1 MRLMGFAEKL
11 CAAAQGKGTG
21 SFSTSQEARQVARL
35 LNGRT
40 AALALDIGGNVG
52 NYSAALRKIYP
63 HIEIRIFE
71 PAVVNVAA
79 LRSRFSGD
87 PSIVIEACAVSDTAG
102 QATLFSD
109 SPGSGLASLT
119 QRRLSH
125 VNISLDM
132 AAEVRT
138 IRFED
143 YYKAEL
149 EGRLID
155 IAKLDIEG
163 YELSALRG
171 FGKAIEYTRIV
182 QFEFGGCNID
192 TRTFFQ
198 DFWYFFRA
206 HNFELFRITPLGI
219 EPLRKYSEM
228 DECFRTTNFIAR
240 NRGLA

>member
-1 MRLMGFAEKL
+1 M
-11 CAAAQGKGTG
+11 
-21 SFSTSQEARQVARL
+21 
-35 LNGRT
+35 
-40 AALALDIGGNVG
+40 
-52 NYSAALRKIYP
+52 
-63 HIEIRIFE
+63 
-71 PAVVNVAA
+71 
-79 LRSRFSGD
+79 
-87 PSIVIEACAVSDTAG
+87 IEACAVSDTAG

-198 DFWYFFRA
+198 DFWYFFSD